1 MEALL
6 GFPLSLA
13 FALIPIY
20 LYRPEFNRRLW
31 LSGVLIVTAAF
42 FFLPWRLR
50 IEAFMP
56 GGAAIF
62 FLISGIWVVALNPT
76 SSIFKLLNMPLP
88 SRKELKAE
96 IEKRKVK
103 AAGMDL
109 GLDDEEPAD
118 KEIDPRLDRVAK
130 KLKARTSEQDH
141 FLDGYLA
148 GLGLDSGWLIVF
160 DQRTALPPIEERTT
174 SETTTSPGGR
184 MITVICA

>member
-1 MEALL
+1 MRDIFWAARFSFVSLKNMEALL

-31 LSGVLIVTAAF
+31 LSGTLVITALF

-96 IEKRKVK
+96 IEKIPD
-103 AAGMDL
+103 AEG
-109 GLDDEEPAD
+109 
-118 KEIDPRLDRVAK
+118 RVQK
-130 KLKARTSEQDH
+130 
-141 FLDGYLA
+141 YLA
-148 GLGLDSGWLIVF
+148 LTLQLKKIWQGF
-160 DQRTALPPIEERTT
+160 FLPVQQTFPASDVMQKNSRD
-174 SETTTSPGGR
+174 
-184 MITVICA
+184 